1 MRILAVDDE
10 PMFLEV
16 LETALQE
23 HGFGDVTPVY
33 SAKEALREL
42 EQSRDAFDCIL
53 LDIRM
58 PGMDGV
64 QLCRKIRAMAR
75 YRRTPIMMV
84 TVMTDRQY
92 VEDAFAAGATDY
104 LTKPLDRLEL
114 KARMSMME
122 RLVNE
127 QMRSSLMEYRAS
139 AAEGVVEL
147 KFDFETPVPL
157 DGFDR
162 VIEYLALENYLL
174 SLNIKEA
181 YEASAFAISIANAS
195 KIFSVATPQAF
206 MSMLCDVAVT
216 IEDVLKSVPALIA
229 YAGSGNFVV
238 VAHNF
243 RESDIEMIGDM
254 LNIGLEDF
262 DDIYAVDRLPR
273 PRAEVGPVIRSSI
286 FSRLRT
292 TQILGRAIAA
302 AQSKAETL
310 PRPVLKRGKAG

>member
-147 KFDFETPVPL
+147 KFDFDTPVPL

>member
-10 PMFLEV
+10 PIFLEV
-16 LETALQE
+16 LEASLHE
-23 HGFGDVTPVY
+23 HGFTDVTPVY
-33 SAKEALREL
+33 SAREALREL

-75 YRRTPIMMV
+75 YRRTPIMMI
-84 TVMTDRQY
+84 TVLTDRPH
-92 VEDAFAAGATDY
+92 VEAAFAAGATDY
-104 LTKPLDRLEL
+104 LGKPLDRLEL

-127 QMRSSLMEYRAS
+127 QMRSALMEYRAS
-139 AAEGVVEL
+139 AAEGMVEL

-162 VIEYLALENYLL
+162 VIDYLALENYLL
-174 SLNIKEA
+174 SLGIREA
-181 YEASAFAISIANAS
+181 RELSAFAIPIVNAA
-195 KIFSVATPQAF
+195 KIFSAATPQAF

-229 YAGSGNFVV
+229 YAGGGTFVV
-238 VAHNF
+238 VAHEL
-243 RESDIEMIGDM
+243 RDPDLGMIGDM
-254 LNIGLEDF
+254 LSIGLEDF

-286 FSRLRT
+286 FSRLRM
-292 TQILGRAIAA
+292 TQILDRAIAA
-302 AQSKAETL
+302 ARGEAAAQ
-310 PRPVLKRGKAG
+310 PRAVPKRGKAG